1 MRAVPIWWLRCIQAL
16 ELALRGQRVSMH
28 SSNWVRGNSR
38 SKPTVPNSEVTS
50 RQQRFLFSK
59 GSPLSAA
66 KKKKLA
72 DEMRHGDVKVRK
84 KVRKGHGLSRGR
96 RKKKHHKLRT

>member
-1 MRAVPIWWLRCIQAL
+1 M
-16 ELALRGQRVSMH
+16 
-28 SSNWVRGNSR
+28 
-38 SKPTVPNSEVTS
+38 PNSDIT
-50 RQQRFLFSK
+50 RKQQGYLFSA